1 MRRQDK
7 FPDTQTFHFYNANPH
22 NRYTTDCVIRAVCTA
37 LEQPWEQTLK
47 DLAEIAVKK
56 GVMVDDVAC
65 YGEYLRHKGWV
76 KRQQPRKT
84 DNTKYTGKD
93 FCKSSICEWG
103 RRYIAHIGGHHI
115 VAIVNKRVWDIWNST
130 DGCIGN
136 YWVKP

>member
-7 FPDTQTFHFYNANPH
+7 FPDTTTFHFYNANPH
-22 NRYTTDCVIRAVCTA
+22 NRYTTDCVIRAICTA

-65 YGEYLRHKGWV
+65 YGEYLRRKGWM

-93 FCKSSICEWG
+93 FCKSSICDG
-103 RRYIAHIGGHHI
+103 NRRYIAHIGGHHI
-115 VAIVNKRVWDIWNST
+115 VAIVEKRVWDIWNST
-130 DGCIGN
+130 GGCIGN
-136 YWVKP
+136 YWVKL